1 MISLGPP
8 VQIAYAVSDIFR
20 GVDKWIKD
28 FGAGPFFIAEHIPI
42 KNVIYRGH
50 PSELD
55 ITVAYGQWGEIMI
68 ELVQD
73 NGQGPSI
80 IRDLYPP
87 QKSGLHHLAYFV
99 NDMDLVSAKLVEE
112 GYVLAMSG
120 QAGENRFQ
128 FFDAI
133 SEMGHFL
140 EIYEPI
146 ESLKYLYE
154 RVRSAS
160 INWDG
165 SDPLRIR

>member
-73 NGQGPSI
+73 NGEGPSI

-99 NDMDLVSAKLVEE
+99 NDMDLVSAKLVNE

-133 SEMGHFL
+133 SAMGHFI

>member
-1 MISLGPP
+1 
-8 VQIAYAVSDIFR
+8 
-20 GVDKWIKD
+20 
-28 FGAGPFFIAEHIPI
+28 
-42 KNVIYRGH
+42 
-50 PSELD
+50 
-55 ITVAYGQWGEIMI
+55 MI

-73 NGQGPSI
+73 NGEGPSI
-80 IRDLYPP
+80 IRDLYPH

>member
-73 NGQGPSI
+73 NGEGPSI

-99 NDMDLVSAKLVEE
+99 NDMDLVSAKLIKQ

-133 SEMGHFL
+133 SEMGHFI

-165 SDPLRIR
+165 SDPLRNR

>member
-8 VQIAYAVSDIFR
+8 VQIAYAVPDIFK

-73 NGQGPSI
+73 NGEGPSI

-133 SEMGHFL
+133 SEMGHFI

>member
-28 FGAGPFFIAEHIPI
+28 FGAGPFFIAEHVPI

-55 ITVAYGQWGEIMI
+55 ITVAYGQWGDIMI

-73 NGQGPSI
+73 NGEGPSI

>member
-8 VQIAYAVSDIFR
+8 VQIAYAVSDIYK
-20 GVDKWIKD
+20 GIDKWISD

-73 NGQGPSI
+73 NGEGPSI

>member
-55 ITVAYGQWGEIMI
+55 ITVAYGQLGDIMI

-73 NGQGPSI
+73 NGEGPSI

-160 INWDG
+160 KNWDG

>member
-42 KNVIYRGH
+42 KNVIYRGQ

-73 NGQGPSI
+73 NGEGPSI

-146 ESLKYLYE
+146 ESLKSLYE

>member
-73 NGQGPSI
+73 NGEGPSI

-133 SEMGHFL
+133 SEMGHFI
-140 EIYEPI
+140 EVYEPI

>member
-50 PSELD
+50 PSELA
-55 ITVAYGQWGEIMI
+55 IPVAYGQWGEIMI

-73 NGQGPSI
+73 NGEGPSI

-99 NDMDLVSAKLVEE
+99 NDMDLVSAKLVKK

-146 ESLKYLYE
+146 ESLKNLYE

>member
-20 GVDKWIKD
+20 GVDKWIND

-68 ELVQD
+68 ELLQD
-73 NGQGPSI
+73 NGEGPSI

-133 SEMGHFL
+133 SEMGHFI

>member
-8 VQIAYAVSDIFR
+8 VQIAYAVSDIYK
-20 GVDKWIKD
+20 GIDKWISD

-73 NGQGPSI
+73 NGEGPSI

-146 ESLKYLYE
+146 ESLKFLYE

>member
-8 VQIAYAVSDIFR
+8 VHIAYAVSDIFR

-73 NGQGPSI
+73 NGEGPSI

-154 RVRSAS
+154 RVRRAS

>member
-73 NGQGPSI
+73 NGEGPSI

-99 NDMDLVSAKLVEE
+99 NDMDLVSAKLIKQ

-133 SEMGHFL
+133 SAMGHFI

>member
-42 KNVIYRGH
+42 KNVIYRGQ

-73 NGQGPSI
+73 NGEGPSI

-146 ESLKYLYE
+146 ESLKFLYE

>member
-42 KNVIYRGH
+42 KNVIYRGQ

-73 NGQGPSI
+73 NGEGPSI

-99 NDMDLVSAKLVEE
+99 NDMNLVSAKLVEE

-133 SEMGHFL
+133 SEMGHFI

>member
-1 MISLGPP
+1 MITLGPP

-42 KNVIYRGH
+42 KNVIYRGL
-50 PSELD
+50 PGELD
-55 ITVAYGQWGEIMI
+55 ITAAYGQWGEIMI

-73 NGQGPSI
+73 HGEGPSI
-80 IRDLYPP
+80 IRDLYSP
-87 QKSGLHHLAYFV
+87 QKSGIHHLAYFV
-99 NDMDLVSAKLVEE
+99 DDMDLVSSKLIKQ
-112 GYVLAMSG
+112 GYVLAMTG

-146 ESLKYLYE
+146 ESLKSLYE

>member
-73 NGQGPSI
+73 NGEGPSI

>member
-55 ITVAYGQWGEIMI
+55 ITVAYGQWGEIMV

-73 NGQGPSI
+73 NGEGPSI

>member
-73 NGQGPSI
+73 NGEGPSI

-133 SEMGHFL
+133 SEMGHFI

>member
-73 NGQGPSI
+73 NGEGPSI

-146 ESLKYLYE
+146 ESLKSLYE
-154 RVRSAS
+154 RVSSAS
-160 INWDG
+160 VNWDG
-165 SDPLRIR
+165 SYPLRMR

>member
-1 MISLGPP
+1 MISHGPP

-20 GVDKWIKD
+20 GADKWIKN

-42 KNVIYRGH
+42 KNVIYRGQ

-73 NGQGPSI
+73 NGEGPSI

-99 NDMDLVSAKLVEE
+99 NDMDLVSAKLIKQ

-133 SEMGHFL
+133 SEMGHFI

>member
-73 NGQGPSI
+73 NGEGPSI

-146 ESLKYLYE
+146 ESLKSLYE
-154 RVRSAS
+154 RVRIAS

>member
-73 NGQGPSI
+73 NGEGPSI

-99 NDMDLVSAKLVEE
+99 NDMDLVSAKLVKE

-120 QAGENRFQ
+120 QAGENSFQ

-133 SEMGHFL
+133 SEMGHFI

>member
-8 VQIAYAVSDIFR
+8 VQIAYAVPDIFK

-42 KNVIYRGH
+42 KNVIYRGQ

-55 ITVAYGQWGEIMI
+55 ITVAYGQWGEIMR

-73 NGQGPSI
+73 NGEGPSI

-99 NDMDLVSAKLVEE
+99 NDMDLVSAKLVKE

-133 SEMGHFL
+133 SEMGHFI

>member
-28 FGAGPFFIAEHIPI
+28 FGAGPFFIAEHIPL

-55 ITVAYGQWGEIMI
+55 ITVAYGQWGEIMV

-73 NGQGPSI
+73 NGDGPSI

-133 SEMGHFL
+133 SEMGHFI

>member
-1 MISLGPP
+1 MILLGPP

-73 NGQGPSI
+73 NGEGPSI

-99 NDMDLVSAKLVEE
+99 NDMDLVSAKLIEE

-146 ESLKYLYE
+146 ESLKFLYE

>member
-28 FGAGPFFIAEHIPI
+28 FGAGPFFIAEHVPI

-73 NGQGPSI
+73 NGEGPSI

-146 ESLKYLYE
+146 ESLKFLYE

>member
-8 VQIAYAVSDIFR
+8 VQIAYAVSDIYK
-20 GVDKWIKD
+20 GIDKWISD

-73 NGQGPSI
+73 NGEGPSI

-99 NDMDLVSAKLVEE
+99 NDMDLVSAKLEEE

>member
-42 KNVIYRGH
+42 KNVIYRGQ

-55 ITVAYGQWGEIMI
+55 ITVAYGQWGEIMV

-73 NGQGPSI
+73 NGDGPSI

-99 NDMDLVSAKLVEE
+99 NDMDLVSAKLIKQ

-133 SEMGHFL
+133 SEMGHFI

>member
-73 NGQGPSI
+73 NGEGPSI

-99 NDMDLVSAKLVEE
+99 NDMDLVSAKLVKE

-133 SEMGHFL
+133 SEMGHFI

>member
-42 KNVIYRGH
+42 KNVIYRGQ

-73 NGQGPSI
+73 NGEGPSI

-133 SEMGHFL
+133 SEMGHFI

-146 ESLKYLYE
+146 ESLKNLYE

>member
-8 VQIAYAVSDIFR
+8 VQIAYAVSDIYK
-20 GVDKWIKD
+20 GIDKWISN

-42 KNVIYRGH
+42 KNVIYRGQ

-73 NGQGPSI
+73 NGEGPSI

-99 NDMDLVSAKLVEE
+99 NDMDLVSAKLIAVS
-112 GYVLAMSG
+112 YT
-120 QAGENRFQ
+120 
-128 FFDAI
+128 
-133 SEMGHFL
+133 H
-140 EIYEPI
+140 
-146 ESLKYLYE
+146 
-154 RVRSAS
+154 
-160 INWDG
+160 
-165 SDPLRIR
+165 LRAHET

>member
-73 NGQGPSI
+73 NGEGPSI

-146 ESLKYLYE
+146 ESLKSLYE

>member
-8 VQIAYAVSDIFR
+8 VQIAYAVPDIFK

-42 KNVIYRGH
+42 KNVIYRGQ

-73 NGQGPSI
+73 NGEGPSI

-146 ESLKYLYE
+146 ESLKSLYE

>member
-73 NGQGPSI
+73 NGEGPSI

-112 GYVLAMSG
+112 GDVLAMSG

-146 ESLKYLYE
+146 ESLKFLYE

-165 SDPLRIR
+165 SDPLRFR

>member
-73 NGQGPSI
+73 NGEGPSI

-112 GYVLAMSG
+112 GYVSAMSG

-160 INWDG
+160 KNWDG